1 LTLAYINGRFETGI
15 RSPLDAALL
24 REVAAD
30 VTGYRKIDEIPFDFE
45 RRRLSVVV
53 EAPEAAGRHL
63 LITKGAPESILALAT
78 AFDAGGQVLAL
89 DAVTRQRCATIH
101 EGMSADGLRVLAV
114 AYRWLEPHAGYAR
127 HDETDL
133 VLAGF
138 VSFADPVLPDVAEV
152 LAELARDGITVKIL
166 TGDNELVAG
175 HLCRSIA
182 LDTRRIVTG
191 DDIARIDDAALGHLA
206 EQTSVFARVSPLQKN
221 RIILALKRRGHV
233 VGFMGDGIND
243 APSLHTADV
252 GISVMTAAD
261 VAREAADVILGQ
273 ASLRVLH
280 RGILEGRRASGNMMK
295 YLLMGTSS
303 NFGNMFSMAA
313 ASMFLPFLPMLPTQ
327 ILLNNF
333 LYDLAQVTIPS
344 DNVDDRYLR
353 HPQRWD
359 MRVIR
364 DFMLFIGPISSIF
377 DFLTFY
383 TLLRYFR
390 ASERLFHTGW
400 FVESLATQTLVLFV
414 IRTMGNPFR
423 SRPSRSL
430 TVTTLTI
437 VAIGVALPVTPLAT
451 LLGFTRLPVSYFA
464 FLIGVTLTYL
474 ALVDVAKRQL
484 ARRLG
489 L

>member
-1 LTLAYINGRFETGI
+1 
-15 RSPLDAALL
+15 
-24 REVAAD
+24 
-30 VTGYRKIDEIPFDFE
+30 
-45 RRRLSVVV
+45 
-53 EAPEAAGRHL
+53 
-63 LITKGAPESILALAT
+63 
-78 AFDAGGQVLAL
+78 
-89 DAVTRQRCATIH
+89 
-101 EGMSADGLRVLAV
+101 
-114 AYRWLEPHAGYAR
+114 
-127 HDETDL
+127 
-133 VLAGF
+133 
-138 VSFADPVLPDVAEV
+138 
-152 LAELARDGITVKIL
+152 
-166 TGDNELVAG
+166 
-175 HLCRSIA
+175 
-182 LDTRRIVTG
+182 
-191 DDIARIDDAALGHLA
+191 
-206 EQTSVFARVSPLQKN
+206 
-221 RIILALKRRGHV
+221 
-233 VGFMGDGIND
+233 
-243 APSLHTADV
+243 
-252 GISVMTAAD
+252 
-261 VAREAADVILGQ
+261 
-273 ASLRVLH
+273 
-280 RGILEGRRASGNMMK
+280 
-295 YLLMGTSS
+295 MGTSS